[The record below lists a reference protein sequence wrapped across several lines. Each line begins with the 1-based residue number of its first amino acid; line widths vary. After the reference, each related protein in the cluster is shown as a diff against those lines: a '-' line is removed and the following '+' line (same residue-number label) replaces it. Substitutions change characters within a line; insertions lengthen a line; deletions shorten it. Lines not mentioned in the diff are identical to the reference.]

1 MATTMTISID
11 HVVDLVVGIVEFI
24 NSDDDDEN
32 SIVCDK
38 MRLR

>member
-11 HVVDLVVGIVEFI
+11 HVVDLVVGIVEFM
-24 NSDDDDEN
+24 NSDDDEN